1 MLKIAMSV
9 SEKMNRKQVFE
20 LTHEVLGVTMLTEL
34 TKDDEHPPSNMRTIG
49 CALIEENLPVWIRK
63 AS

>member
-1 MLKIAMSV
+1 
-9 SEKMNRKQVFE
+9 
-20 LTHEVLGVTMLTEL
+20 MLTEL